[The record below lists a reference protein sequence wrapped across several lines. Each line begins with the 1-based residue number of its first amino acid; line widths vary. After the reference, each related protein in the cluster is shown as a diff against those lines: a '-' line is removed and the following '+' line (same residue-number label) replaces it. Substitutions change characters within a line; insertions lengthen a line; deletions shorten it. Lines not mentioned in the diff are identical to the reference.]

1 MVTRRWQTTGMT
13 RPFAVTALL
22 FATSAQMSSA
32 ATSPVTTNTGAK
44 AATCRTLLSDAE
56 VRQATGLANM
66 TLKPYDAT
74 MKLNAN
80 EVHCRFDAGPTEI
93 DIGIRSAD
101 QLAVYDQ
108 LLAGMAS
115 FGPVK
120 IDVPG
125 ATATFLDA
133 GGRGTN
139 FSGFARS
146 TEHGVSIGGTVDGPR
161 IADPKGAT
169 TALLRLVMSR
179 I

>member
-1 MVTRRWQTTGMT
+1 MADHSDDTTLCRDGT
-13 RPFAVTALL
+13 AV
-22 FATSAQMSSA
+22 
-32 ATSPVTTNTGAK
+32 
-44 AATCRTLLSDAE
+44 C
-56 VRQATGLANM
+56 
-66 TLKPYDAT
+66 
-74 MKLNAN
+74 
-80 EVHCRFDAGPTEI
+80 
-93 DIGIRSAD
+93 D
-101 QLAVYDQ
+101 QRDQ

-115 FGPVK
+115 FKPVK

-125 ATATFLDA
+125 VTATFLDA